1 MSNFEDVPF
10 PELPADE
17 RKEQLLAK
25 QALTN
30 ISLRQ
35 IEAEWKVM
43 RQQSRE
49 TTIALIAEAG
59 LSVAEASRLS
69 GHHRNTIT
77 TWLQIHNAENSKK
90 LRETKGK

>member
-1 MSNFEDVPF
+1 MSNYEDVPF
-10 PELPADE
+10 PELSADE

-35 IEAEWKVM
+35 IEAEWKTM

-49 TTIALIAEAG
+49 TTIALITECG
-59 LSVAEASRLS
+59 ISVAQASTLS

-77 TWLQIHNAENSKK
+77 TWLQIHNAENSAK
-90 LRETKGK
+90 LRESRDK